1 MTLRSERRGVISGRA
16 GLSSVDVWQYTLS
29 CVAAK
34 KTCVRACVFV
44 CVAHVRECIKG

>member
-34 KTCVRACVFV
+34 NNMRACVCV
-44 CVAHVRECIKG
+44 CVCCARA